1 MYSKEYIGRQS
12 NIVAWYFSLDLY
24 YNIVIMIDTTNL
36 ASKPLQDLL
45 RDKTWLMDYMKRI
58 ATKIGIDVSTG
69 KWMYKFRTT
78 KINDYVL
85 PPDFPDKLWKL
96 LEILDIYIECKKAWA
111 SVSSTTQEN
120 LLFCEFKAL
129 EKKVLEHN
137 KK

>member
-1 MYSKEYIGRQS
+1 
-12 NIVAWYFSLDLY
+12 
-24 YNIVIMIDTTNL
+24 
-36 ASKPLQDLL
+36 
-45 RDKTWLMDYMKRI
+45 MDYMKRI
-58 ATKIGIDVSTG
+58 ATKVGIDVSTG

-85 PPDFPDKLWKL
+85 PPDFPDKLGKL

-111 SVSSTTQEN
+111 PVSSTTQEN

>member
-1 MYSKEYIGRQS
+1 
-12 NIVAWYFSLDLY
+12 
-24 YNIVIMIDTTNL
+24 MIDTTNL

-45 RDKTWLMDYMKRI
+45 RDKVNLINLMKRI
-58 ATKIGIDVSTG
+58 ATKVGIDVSTG

-96 LEILDIYIECKKAWA
+96 LEILDIYIECKKCWA
-111 SVSSTTQEN
+111 PVSSTTQEN

-129 EKKVLEHN
+129 EKKVLERN